1 MLVYVFRAQ
10 PGMLRILPYLFP
22 PTLAMRI
29 NIYEFWVRA
38 CAHLWSVREM
48 AECVC
53 VYVFRRRGAMT
64 HGFACRVMHFGYD
77 DVYARDRV
85 RFV

>member
-1 MLVYVFRAQ
+1 
-10 PGMLRILPYLFP
+10 
-22 PTLAMRI
+22 MRI

-38 CAHLWSVREM
+38 CARERAHLWSVREM
-48 AECVC
+48 AESVCVC